1 MIEFKNLSVGF
12 NNKTVLSNLEGEIQ
26 EGKLIALMGINGVG
40 KSCFLKTMTTINPPI
55 SGEYKIDG
63 KAIGQFSNLE
73 MAKIM
78 AVVLTD
84 KIQADFLKVEELI
97 RLGRSP
103 HTNFWGGLSEND
115 NQTMDDVVKLLK
127 IESIYDRYF
136 SDLSDGQKQKVLLA
150 RALVQGPRYLF
161 LDEPTTYLDIPSKI
175 ELMKILKII
184 SHEKKMGVFFSTHD
198 LNLVEDV
205 VDEIWLIDAEGVL
218 HKKGPVDMHL
228 SGLLQ
233 KNFNI

>member
-1 MIEFKNLSVGF
+1 MIEFSNLSVGF
-12 NNKTVLSNLEGEIQ
+12 NNKTVLKNLNGEIQ

-40 KSCFLKTMTTINPPI
+40 KSCFLKTMTTINAPI
-55 SGEYKIDG
+55 EGVLKIDN
-63 KAIGQFSNLE
+63 KPIKDITNIEL
-73 MAKIM
+73 AKIM

-84 KIQADFLKVEELI
+84 KIQADFLRVEELI

-115 NQTMDDVVKLLK
+115 NQKLDDVVKLLK

-175 ELMKILKII
+175 ELMKILKIVA
-184 SHEKKMGVFFSTHD
+184 HEKKTGVFFSTHD
-198 LNLVEDV
+198 LNLVEDS

-218 HKKGPVDMHL
+218 HKKSPVDMHL

>member
-12 NNKTVLSNLEGEIQ
+12 NNKTVLANLNGQIP

-55 SGEYKIDG
+55 SGEFTIDN
-63 KAIGQFSNLE
+63 KTVNQYSNLE
-73 MAKIM
+73 LAKIM

-115 NQTMDDVVKLLK
+115 NQTLDDVVKLLK